1 MVFIVYFIFFIGFGV
16 YQGRKV
22 KSGEDFANAGRNLPG
37 WAAALSERATG
48 ESSWCLLGLPGF
60 AYAAGLSSI
69 WVAVGC
75 CAGIILAWALLA
87 HRLRDEAEKYNAL
100 TFMDYLSKKHSSL
113 GGAIRVAGSM
123 TIVFFFFFYVGAQ
136 FLGGG
141 KVFQTM
147 FHITPAVGMIIT
159 AAIIIPYCVYGG
171 FQSVVY
177 TDVIQAIIMILALG
191 IVPIVGVM
199 NIANDPEIFAHTIG
213 AALTQAGPKYS
224 SLTGGVTGFSAAM
237 VALGGFSWFFGY
249 LGGTPQLTTRFMA
262 IKDFKQ
268 AKLARNIGIAWT
280 LVAYVG
286 ALSLGWIGIA
296 IWGPGTVADPETI
309 FPSVMMRLFPP
320 TIAAIFIV
328 GAMAAMISTADSL
341 LILAATEFSENIVKP
356 HIFRGDVSPEK
367 SLKVSRVLTAL
378 MAVIALGTAY
388 VVPSNLIYT
397 ITGYVWAGI
406 GCPFSAIILLSLFW
420 KQFNAK
426 GALATIVIGMAFTI
440 FWITSGYDSQILTA
454 RVMSFFV
461 AIIVGVATS
470 LMTGGRE
477 ETPQAAKVKA

>member
-1 MVFIVYFIFFIGFGV
+1 MVFIIYFIIFIGFGI

-22 KSGEDFANAGRNLPG
+22 KSGADFTNAGRNLPG

-75 CAGIILAWALLA
+75 CAGIITAWALLA
-87 HRLRDEAEKYNAL
+87 HRLRDEAEKYDAL
-100 TFMDYLSKKHSSL
+100 TFIDYISKKHSSL
-113 GGAIRVAGSM
+113 GGAIRVAGSL

-147 FHITPAVGMIIT
+147 FHIKPEVGMLIT
-159 AAIIIPYCVYGG
+159 AAIIVPYCVYGG

-177 TDVIQAIIMILALG
+177 TDVIQALIMILALAVVPVVG
-191 IVPIVGVM
+191 IM
-199 NIANDPEIFAHTIG
+199 HIAEAPSVFANSIG
-213 AALTQAGPKYS
+213 AALSKAGTEYS
-224 SLTGGVTGFSAAM
+224 SLTGGVTGFSAGL
-237 VALGGFSWFFGY
+237 VILGGFSWFFGY

-262 IKDFKQ
+262 IKDFRQ
-268 AKLARNIGIAWT
+268 AKMARNIGIVWT

-309 FPSVMMRLFPP
+309 FPSVMIRLFHPVL
-320 TIAAIFIV
+320 AAIFIV

-356 HIFRGDVSPEK
+356 HIFRGNVDPRR
-367 SLKVSRVLTAL
+367 SLKISRILTAC

-406 GCPFSAIILLSLFW
+406 GCPFSVIILLSLFW
-420 KQFNAK
+420 KKFNAK
-426 GALATIVIGMAFTI
+426 AALATIVIGLVFTI
-440 FWITSGYDSQILTA
+440 FWITSGYDSTILTA

-461 AIIVGVATS
+461 ALLVAVGVS
-470 LMTGGRE
+470 LVTTTESGDL
-477 ETPQAAKVKA
+477 QKA